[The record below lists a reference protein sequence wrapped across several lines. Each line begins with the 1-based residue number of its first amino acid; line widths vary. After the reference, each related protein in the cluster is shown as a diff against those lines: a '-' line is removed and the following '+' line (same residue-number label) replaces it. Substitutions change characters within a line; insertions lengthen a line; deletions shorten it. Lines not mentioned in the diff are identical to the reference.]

1 MFAVPGNVNSPVSK
15 GPNRLIQ
22 QGAKL
27 VLSVE
32 DVLEEL
38 QLGRVVAQTAV
49 QLALPESAEEAA
61 LLAYLSAQPVH
72 VDELCRQTGL
82 PTNQVGSTL
91 TMMEL
96 KGIVQQVGGMRYVRL
111 REPDV
116 QYSERSSI
124 SGDQ

>member
-1 MFAVPGNVNSPVSK
+1 M
-15 GPNRLIQ
+15 
-22 QGAKL
+22 
-27 VLSVE
+27 LSVE

-61 LLAYLSAQPVH
+61 LLAHLSAQPVH
-72 VDELCRQTGL
+72 VDDLCREAGL
-82 PTNQVGSTL
+82 PVGQVSSTL

-111 REPDV
+111 REPGVSYDSV
-116 QYSERSSI
+116 NSKQ
-124 SGDQ
+124 